1 MKIASL
7 YPYYEAKES
16 LISKVAI
23 RIDSDK
29 VSARGY
35 YYPDNGS
42 VEILAGSELCIS
54 VSNPALYEDVELL
67 RNELLES
74 GVIAEEG
81 ANIVFKTNYFVYSK
95 RTNGT
100 ALSTAACI
108 ILHGS
113 HNGWER
119 WRTEDGIQ
127 IGQIKEL
134 RKNKE

>member
-42 VEILAGSELCIS
+42 VEILAGSELCTSIP
-54 VSNPALYEDVELL
+54 NPGLYEDVELL

-74 GVIAEEG
+74 GIIAGEEP
-81 ANIVFKTNYFVYSK
+81 NMVFKTNYFVYSK
-95 RTNGT
+95 RTMVLRYPRRP
-100 ALSTAACI
+100 ALSFMDRI
-108 ILHGS
+108 MGG
-113 HNGWER
+113 NVGEQKM
-119 WRTEDGIQ
+119 EY
-127 IGQIKEL
+127 K
-134 RKNKE
+134 

>member
-42 VEILAGSELCIS
+42 VEILAGSELCTSIP
-54 VSNPALYEDVELL
+54 NPGLYEDVELL

-74 GVIAEEG
+74 GIIAGEEP
-81 ANIVFKTNYFVYSK
+81 NMVLKQTILFILSEQMVLRYP
-95 RTNGT
+95 RRP
-100 ALSTAACI
+100 ALFFMGRI
-108 ILHGS
+108 MGGNVGEQKMEYKL
-113 HNGWER
+113 
-119 WRTEDGIQ
+119 D
-127 IGQIKEL
+127 K
-134 RKNKE
+134 